1 MIQRRRKAVERWLGA
16 DTPFPARVAEETGY
30 DLGRDYLALYR
41 DVLEYCRETVEAGAT
56 LRAAQQRVRYWAAI
70 ALLRCLLSSPGSA
83 QAVLA
88 GRAQRLAAEGD
99 GSSVEEKDTAYRPQV
114 TDLLDDEEAGDYM
127 PTAPFEDGEA
137 AWTDPERRRLTG
149 FMRRARALEGPGAD
163 RKLEALAR
171 TVGSLL
177 QARFRPVVF
186 CRFIATADYLAAWL
200 PKLLGRSSD
209 GLEVRSVTGEVGHDR
224 RVLVA
229 TDCLSEGINLQEDFD
244 AVVHYDL
251 PWNPNRLEQREGR
264 VDRFGQPRQQVKT
277 VLLYGTNH
285 EVDQV
290 VLEVLLRK
298 ARTIRNALGVSV
310 PVPVEAER
318 IVEAV
323 VGSVLLRRPRPGL
336 QMELAFT
343 TPEVSRLHDAW
354 DRAAAREK
362 EERAFFSQSG
372 IQPDEVER
380 ELEATD
386 SVLGEPEAV
395 LRFLADAVQRFGGE
409 LRPTG
414 KPGVH
419 TLIAGELGA
428 RLKDQTGLDFPLRV
442 TLDARLDPE
451 AEPVGRTHPL
461 VAAVADEVLSR
472 AFATEPD
479 AGFARAGAI
488 FTDAVELRTIL
499 LLLRIRYLL
508 REETGGPRAGRE
520 LRRGDRA
527 RRLPARERR
536 AALAGADR
544 PGRARAR
551 RSGRADREH
560 AAAREDRT
568 SGLGARVPRLRRPL
582 VPAGD
587 RAPGRGAGRCARP
600 PAPPDQGA
608 EARDPPA

>member
-1 MIQRRRKAVERWLGA
+1 
-16 DTPFPARVAEETGY
+16 
-30 DLGRDYLALYR
+30 
-41 DVLEYCRETVEAGAT
+41 
-56 LRAAQQRVRYWAAI
+56 
-70 ALLRCLLSSPGSA
+70 
-83 QAVLA
+83 
-88 GRAQRLAAEGD
+88 
-99 GSSVEEKDTAYRPQV
+99 
-114 TDLLDDEEAGDYM
+114 
-127 PTAPFEDGEA
+127 
-137 AWTDPERRRLTG
+137 
-149 FMRRARALEGPGAD
+149 MRRARALEGPGAD

-209 GLEVRSVTGEVGHDR
+209 GLEVRSVTGEVGDEERRERIEELVGHAR

-229 TDCLSEGINLQEDFD
+229 TDCLSEGISLQEHFD

-264 VDRFGQPRQQVKT
+264 VDRYGQPRAEVNT
-277 VLLYGTNH
+277 VLLYGTNN

-318 IVEAV
+318 VVEAV

-508 REETGGPRAGRE
+508 REETGGPEPVESFAEEIVLAACRRGNGGQRWLEPIDRAGRA
-520 LRRGDRA
+520 LADRA
-527 RRLPARERR
+527 EPTANMQQPEKTEHLAWALEFLGSADRWYRPVIEHRV
-536 AALAGADR
+536 AALADA
-544 PGRARAR
+544 
-551 RSGRADREH
+551 H
-560 AAAREDRT
+560 A
-568 SGLGARVPRLRRPL
+568 RLRRLTKAPKLEIHPHEPPDIMGCFVL
-582 VPAGD
+582 VPT
-587 RAPGRGAGRCARP
+587 GRTR
-600 PAPPDQGA
+600 
-608 EARDPPA
+608 